1 MEEDGA
7 IEVEGDALGDTEED
21 GAIEGDRLELG
32 NVVGFDV
39 GIWEEEGVCV
49 GISPAQS
56 WMSKA
61 CTSVDVPASSC
72 RPDSA

>member
-7 IEVEGDALGDTEED
+7 IEGEGLVLGDTEED
-21 GAIEGDRLELG
+21 GAIEGGGEGRMLGATEEDGAVEGGEEWLVLG

-49 GISPAQS
+49 GIS
-56 WMSKA
+56 
-61 CTSVDVPASSC
+61 
-72 RPDSA
+72 